1 MKRWGAIAMALLLTV
16 LTAPAWALGLG
27 QIEVKSR
34 GGQPLLAEIPI
45 ISTDPQELYGLQAQL
60 ASPDTYS
67 RIGLPFSQ
75 QLASELRFDLVV
87 DEEGKPR
94 IRITSQQPVQE
105 PVVQFL
111 VQVDWGQGR
120 LVREYS
126 ALVDTPRSVQAPLQP
141 PIEAPVA
148 EPDNTII
155 QPPVGA
161 AVAATDAQPPAE
173 GAETAQ
179 AAEAS
184 EDGTEADADADA
196 VAAAPSEPERRPLP
210 PVLPDED
217 ALRQVEYGSTA
228 PAPTSGVAAAGDYRI
243 QRGDTLSGII
253 DGLGLSASRN
263 QTMVALLRAN
273 PQAFIDGNINLIKT
287 GARLDIPSA
296 DSIAAIDSRDA
307 NQLVSQH
314 VQAWRSAQA
323 PLAQPTAVAGAA
335 TATAASA
342 PNPASTPSPAAATAS
357 TGARLEIAPPSASAA
372 QRAGSTSGMSAGG
385 GGDMLRQELQTTQET
400 LAARNAEVDEL
411 KARVAELEQL
421 QQDQQRL
428 IQMKDN
434 ELAAAQQRA
443 ASAAPDTATAAGLPV
458 WLWIVPILLLAAIA
472 ALLLSRRRSS
482 NAPAVTTAGTR
493 GSPSWG
499 TAEPPPG
506 AKATDAQPASVP
518 VADFEPVSSP
528 AWQAR
533 GLSTA
538 YAQPVSDPSAQRDP
552 RLDKAHVCIDQGD
565 LHGARGYLNDVLAN
579 ADPVAQAEAARLLR
593 DLT

>member
-1 MKRWGAIAMALLLTV
+1 MALLLTV

-126 ALVDTPRSVQAPLQP
+126 ALVDTPRTVQAPLQP

-148 EPDNTII
+148 APDNTII
-155 QPPVGA
+155 QPPIGD
-161 AVAATDAQPPAE
+161 AVAATDVQPSAE
-173 GAETAQ
+173 GEETAQ
-179 AAEAS
+179 AAQAS
-184 EDGTEADADADA
+184 EDGTEADGDT
-196 VAAAPSEPERRPLP
+196 VAAAPAEPERRPLP

-243 QRGDTLSGII
+243 QRGDTLSGIV

-263 QTMVALLRAN
+263 QAMVALLRAN
-273 PQAFIDGNINLIKT
+273 PQAFIDDNINLIKT
-287 GARLDIPSA
+287 GARLNIPSA

-307 NQLVSQH
+307 NQLVRQH

-538 YAQPVSDPSAQRDP
+538 YAQPVSDSSAQRDP

>member
-1 MKRWGAIAMALLLTV
+1 MALLLTV

-126 ALVDTPRSVQAPLQP
+126 ALVDTPRTVQAPLQP

-148 EPDNTII
+148 APDNTII
-155 QPPVGA
+155 QPPIGD
-161 AVAATDAQPPAE
+161 AVAATDVQPSAE
-173 GAETAQ
+173 GEETAQ
-179 AAEAS
+179 AAQAS
-184 EDGTEADADADA
+184 EDGTEADGDT
-196 VAAAPSEPERRPLP
+196 VAAAPAEPERRPLP

-243 QRGDTLSGII
+243 QRGDTLSGIV

-263 QTMVALLRAN
+263 QAMVALLRAN
-273 PQAFIDGNINLIKT
+273 PQAFIDDNINLIKT
-287 GARLDIPSA
+287 GARLNIPSA

-307 NQLVSQH
+307 NQLVRQH

>member
-126 ALVDTPRSVQAPLQP
+126 ALVDTPRTVQAPLQP

-148 EPDNTII
+148 APDNTII
-155 QPPVGA
+155 QPPSGD
-161 AVAATDAQPPAE
+161 AVAATDVQPSAE
-173 GAETAQ
+173 SDETAQ
-179 AAEAS
+179 TAEAS
-184 EDGTEADADADA
+184 EGGTEADGDT
-196 VAAAPSEPERRPLP
+196 VAAAPAEPERRPLP

-243 QRGDTLSGII
+243 QRGDTLSGIV

-263 QTMVALLRAN
+263 QAMVALLRAN
-273 PQAFIDGNINLIKT
+273 PQAFIDDNINLIKT
-287 GARLDIPSA
+287 GARLNIPSA

-307 NQLVSQH
+307 NQLVRQH

-342 PNPASTPSPAAATAS
+342 PNPASTPSAAAATAS

-472 ALLLSRRRSS
+472 ALLLSRRRSAK
-482 NAPAVTTAGTR
+482 APAVTRAGTR

-499 TAEPPPG
+499 TAEPPPAAN
-506 AKATDAQPASVP
+506 AKDAQPASVP